1 MNIARHM
8 IPKVCTVF
16 LTESH
21 TVRQGLEILTHHGYA
36 AVPVLD
42 DRQHYAGCITE
53 GDFLRFI
60 LKIGSADKRDM
71 EDTLIGDILRRDFC
85 PPLSIDA
92 EEKEIVSTLM
102 NQNFAPIVDSQNSL
116 CGILTRRGLMQYL
129 SEKL

>member
-1 MNIARHM
+1 MNIARLM

-16 LTESH
+16 LNESN

-42 DRQHYAGCITE
+42 DQQHYAGCITE
-53 GDFLRFI
+53 GDFLRFV
-60 LKIGSADKRDM
+60 LRIGSADKRDM
-71 EDTLIGDILRRDFC
+71 EDTLIRDILRRDFC
-85 PPLSIDA
+85 PALPIDA
-92 EEKEIVSTLM
+92 DEKEVMSTLM
-102 NQNFAPIVDSQNSL
+102 NQNFAPIVDSQNAL

>member
-42 DRQHYAGCITE
+42 ENQRYAGCITE

-71 EDTLIGDILRRDFC
+71 EDTLIRDILRRDFC

-92 EEKEIVSTLM
+92 DEKEIVDTLM
-102 NQNFAPIVDSQNSL
+102 NQNFAPIVDSQNAL
-116 CGILTRRGLMQYL
+116 CGILTRRGLMRYL

>member
-42 DRQHYAGCITE
+42 ENQRYAGCITE

-60 LKIGSADKRDM
+60 LKIDSADKRDM
-71 EDTLIGDILRRDFC
+71 EDTLIRDILRRDFC

-92 EEKEIVSTLM
+92 DEKEIVDTLM
-102 NQNFAPIVDSQNSL
+102 NQNFAPIVDSQNAL
-116 CGILTRRGLMQYL
+116 CGILTRRGLMRYL